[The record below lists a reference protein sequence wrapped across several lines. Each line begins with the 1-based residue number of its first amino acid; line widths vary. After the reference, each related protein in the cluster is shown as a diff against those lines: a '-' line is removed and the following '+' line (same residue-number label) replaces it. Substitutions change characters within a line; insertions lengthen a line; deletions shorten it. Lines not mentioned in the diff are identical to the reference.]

1 MTKTILFN
9 IIICQWGK
17 GQVVGGNNIPV
28 GKGNTF
34 SGGIVSVGKT
44 SRWWK
49 LETSCRWGK
58 RHKLVEEYVSVGE
71 TSHNPNELCVDIIKG
86 E

>member
-34 SGGIVSVGKT
+34 SGGIVSVV
-44 SRWWK
+44 
-49 LETSCRWGK
+49 ETGNVTP
-58 RHKLVEEYVSVGE
+58 LGE
-71 TSHNPNELCVDIIKG
+71 TTQIGGGIRLSGRNVSQS
-86 E
+86 